1 MIVPNKRLM
10 EERIHQDHETTFS
23 HETRNTR
30 QIEDFVVVPIPRQTH
45 PPEHHLGSWLRVK
58 NAQSPTFS
66 TSTLLLTLETMEKE
80 KKREKKKRESQGRK
94 QETRVGDSSSRSRF
108 LSIFPTIKWK
118 NRNTEKFQVSRR
130 RRRQSHRIRISEKS
144 LNENDNEAGIKSK
157 RK

>member
-80 KKREKKKRESQGRK
+80 KKRKEKKERAREGNRKRVSEILPPDRASCPSFLQLNGKTGAQKNFKYQGGGDDRVTGSESPK
-94 QETRVGDSSSRSRF
+94 
-108 LSIFPTIKWK
+108 K
-118 NRNTEKFQVSRR
+118 
-130 RRRQSHRIRISEKS
+130 
-144 LNENDNEAGIKSK
+144 A
-157 RK
+157 